1 MNIAIP
7 DPSLV
12 LLVGPSGAGKS
23 TFALAHF
30 RPTEIVSSDAMRA
43 MLTDDPADQGAS
55 AEAFR
60 VLTTIVNGR
69 LKRRLL
75 TVVDATNLGARN
87 RTAYRRLAAR
97 YGIPSV
103 AIAFDFP
110 ERIYRERN
118 ASRPDRVVA
127 ESVVAD
133 QAERM
138 ATALVDMAAE
148 GFHSVVVLTERDT
161 LGEVVIERVPSASR
175 SG

>member
-23 TFALAHF
+23 TFARANF
-30 RPTEIVSSDAMRA
+30 RPTEIVSSDSMRA

-87 RTAYRRLAAR
+87 RTSYRRLAAR

-110 ERIYRERN
+110 ERVYHERN

-138 ATALVDMAAE
+138 AAALVAMAGE
-148 GFHSVVVLTERDT
+148 GFQSVFVLTERDT
-161 LGEVVIERVPSASR
+161 LGEVVIERIPSASR
-175 SG
+175 RD